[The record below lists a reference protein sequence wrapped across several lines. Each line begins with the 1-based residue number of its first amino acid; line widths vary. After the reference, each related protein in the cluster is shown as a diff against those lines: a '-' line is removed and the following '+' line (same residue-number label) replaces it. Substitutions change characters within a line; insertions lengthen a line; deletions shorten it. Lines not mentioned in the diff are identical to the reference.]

1 MDNLSISKCVIE
13 EAISANSYF
22 KTRMIFCRR
31 AHMTWTE
38 YYDNINEWSADMAVE
53 QLCNLT
59 QMGPSDQVADA
70 VYSVSLEN
78 EAMATRILDR
88 ANEFGVHFTGEDLL
102 TLLDVCKEESFVK
115 AMENSAPW
123 FKKDDLLELYGSIE
137 DDWLIE
143 IIKEHHL
150 AVPEE
155 ILEEYEEQLDD
166 GTDKPI
172 TWKKFYERFWDWSTD
187 YAIRRLKGVTSYG
200 KSEEIVEV
208 VCALFDYNKA
218 EASAFVNQAVDAG
231 VSFNTDDID
240 ALSALVDEETLRRVV
255 MARSPKMKK
264 KDLENLCGVIPDT
277 LMIEIATVQGLPLPE
292 DLAEYDELVD
302 SGESKPI
309 TWKYFYDRF
318 YEWSATYAKKKLE
331 DVTKLGSASQVFEV
345 LTEIFT
351 DDEAGASKFLHRA
364 TDEGITFSRD
374 DFSELNML
382 CDYDSVRRA
391 VLASGTKFKAK
402 DLEYLYGEIEDD
414 IIIEVASKYNL
425 MLPEDLREEE
435 EEDSDEELEEDFEEE
450 EIYFTN
456 DDIKQEIAA
465 TVEWANLAIDAL
477 IQASNHMNTASNWGV
492 VDMFDGGFFPS
503 ILKHSSATDAEQYI
517 QQAQGYLQCM
527 NSGLESILQ
536 NKHAH
541 LNFSALVIAMDAW
554 FDDGFMDCL
563 VQLRIDKVRKRIIK
577 AIRQV
582 ENVRNELVK
591 AYNQL

>member
-1 MDNLSISKCVIE
+1 
-13 EAISANSYF
+13 
-22 KTRMIFCRR
+22 
-31 AHMTWTE
+31 MTWTE

-78 EAMATRILDR
+78 EAMATCILDK
-88 ANEFGVHFTGEDLL
+88 ANEFGVRFTGEDLL
-102 TLLDVCKEESFVK
+102 TLLDVCEEDSFVK

-123 FKKDDLLELYGSIE
+123 FKKDDLLEIYGSIE

-150 AVPEE
+150 AVPDE

-187 YAIRRLKGVTSYG
+187 YAIRRLRGVTSYG
-200 KSEEIVEV
+200 KSEEVVEV

-218 EASAFVNQAVDAG
+218 GASVFVNQTLDTG
-231 VSFNTDDID
+231 VSINIDDID
-240 ALSALVDEETLRRVV
+240 TLSSLVDEETLRRVV

-277 LMIEIATVQGLPLPE
+277 LLIEVATAQRLTLPE

-302 SGESKPI
+302 TGESKPI

-331 DVTKLGSASQVFEV
+331 DVKQLGPASQVFEV
-345 LTEIFT
+345 LTEIYM
-351 DDEAGASKFLHRA
+351 DDEAGASKFLNRA
-364 TDEGITFSRD
+364 TAEGITFSRD
-374 DFSELNML
+374 DFGELNML

-391 VLASGTKFKAK
+391 VLASGAKFRAK

-414 IIIEVASKYNL
+414 IIIEVAAKYNL
-425 MLPEDLREEE
+425 MLPEDLREEV
-435 EEDSDEELEEDFEEE
+435 EEDFEEE
-450 EIYFTN
+450 EPAFTN
-456 DDIKQEIAA
+456 EEIKQEIA
-465 TVEWANLAIDAL
+465 TTIEWADLAINAL
-477 IQASNHMNTASNWGV
+477 VQANNCMNTAGNWGL
-492 VDMFDGGFFPS
+492 VDMLGGGFFS
-503 ILKHSSATDAEQYI
+503 SFVKHSSAEEAEQWI
-517 QQAQGYLQCM
+517 NQAQGYLECM
-527 NSGLESILQ
+527 NNGLEVILQ
-536 NKHAH
+536 NKASH
-541 LNFSALVIAMDAW
+541 LQFSALEIVVDMWMDSS
-554 FDDGFMDCL
+554 FMDCL
-563 VQLRIDKVRKRIIK
+563 VQLHIGKVQKQIRK

-591 AYNQL
+591 SYKNIVLKR